1 MYDELRR
8 LAGAYMRRWA
18 ADTPSRGMAVGT
30 QLAGGLLVLPFVA
43 LDPPQAVPG
52 LLILGCI
59 LAVGIVCS
67 AVAYLLYF
75 RLVTDIGAAG
85 ALTVTY
91 LIPIFGVAWGALF
104 LGETVSLLMLAGAG
118 LVLLGTFFVLRK

>member
-1 MYDELRR
+1 M
-8 LAGAYMRRWA
+8 
-18 ADTPSRGMAVGT
+18 
-30 QLAGGLLVLPFVA
+30 GL
-43 LDPPQAVPG
+43 
-52 LLILGCI
+52 
-59 LAVGIVCS
+59 VCG

-104 LGETVSLLMLAGAG
+104 LGETVSLVMLGGAA

>member
-1 MYDELRR
+1 M
-8 LAGAYMRRWA
+8 
-18 ADTPSRGMAVGT
+18 
-30 QLAGGLLVLPFVA
+30 GL
-43 LDPPQAVPG
+43 
-52 LLILGCI
+52 
-59 LAVGIVCS
+59 VCG

-104 LGETVSLLMLAGAG
+104 LGETVSPAMLGGAG